1 MPEPVHAMV
10 SLVNLQE
17 FEKNEGLSI
26 FHVTEP
32 ILLKIK
38 KWMRV
43 TKFKP
48 KEDPGTN
55 KMGEQKY
62 GVSTAGIIKTP

>member
-1 MPEPVHAMV
+1 
-10 SLVNLQE
+10 
-17 FEKNEGLSI
+17 
-26 FHVTEP
+26 
-32 ILLKIK
+32 
-38 KWMRV
+38 MRV

-62 GVSTAGIIKTP
+62 GAIIADVIKIP

>member
-1 MPEPVHAMV
+1 
-10 SLVNLQE
+10 
-17 FEKNEGLSI
+17 
-26 FHVTEP
+26 
-32 ILLKIK
+32 
-38 KWMRV
+38 MRV

-62 GVSTAGIIKTP
+62 GVPFADKMLQNNKAMI